1 MIREAYKGRKLVR
14 PHQPAGKPDVADR
27 GRSRRDVPVARSP
40 RRPVRTGG
48 ALAFLQELGYTQGTA
63 TRADKLRRKIMSKA
77 SLLRAARSGGSAAVR
92 SAIAGEAAVVAAVEV
107 GQSYRVVALYTG
119 VVVTARV
126 TRAPD
131 SAGVVLM
138 EDASGAVSMYFARL
152 LRPEFLVF

>member
-1 MIREAYKGRKLVR
+1 
-14 PHQPAGKPDVADR
+14 
-27 GRSRRDVPVARSP
+27 
-40 RRPVRTGG
+40 
-48 ALAFLQELGYTQGTA
+48 
-63 TRADKLRRKIMSKA
+63 MSKA

-152 LRPEFLVF
+152 LRPEFRVF